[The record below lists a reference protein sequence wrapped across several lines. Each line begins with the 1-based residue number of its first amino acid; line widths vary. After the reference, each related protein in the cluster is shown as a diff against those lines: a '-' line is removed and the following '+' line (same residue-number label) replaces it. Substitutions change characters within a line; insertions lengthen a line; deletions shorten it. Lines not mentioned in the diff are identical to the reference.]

1 MGTRY
6 RPPRPKSSAYI
17 TPQGAKKL
25 RDELDFLWTVDRP
38 QVTKR
43 VADAAAE
50 GDRSENAEYIY
61 GKKRLRQI
69 DSRIHFLSKRLAA
82 LTVVEPTENTS
93 STVFFGA
100 YVRLEDGGGNAV
112 VYRIV
117 GPDESDHNVGA
128 ISMDSPVGKSLL
140 GKEEGDKVKVKR
152 PKGTASFE
160 IVDVSYTP
168 FEE

>member
-17 TPQGAKKL
+17 TSQGAKKL
-25 RDELDFLWTVDRP
+25 REELDFLWTVDRP

-43 VADAAAE
+43 VTDAAAE

-93 STVFFGA
+93 GTVFFGA
-100 YVRLEDGGGNAV
+100 YVRLEDGAGNAV

-117 GPDESDHNVGA
+117 GPDESDHKVGA
-128 ISMDSPVGKSLL
+128 ISMDSPVGKSLM
-140 GKEEGDKVKVKR
+140 GREEGDKVTVKR
-152 PKGTASFE
+152 PKGPVSFE

-168 FEE
+168 FED